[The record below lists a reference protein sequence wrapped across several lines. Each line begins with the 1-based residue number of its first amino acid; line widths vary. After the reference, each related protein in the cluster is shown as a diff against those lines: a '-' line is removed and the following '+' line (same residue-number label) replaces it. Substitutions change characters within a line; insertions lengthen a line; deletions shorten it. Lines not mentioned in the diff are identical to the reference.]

1 MYNSFG
7 LKLKVLMFKR
17 NGNLKLLPTANI
29 HYFSPMILIT
39 GGTGLVGAH
48 LLYKLLRN
56 NEKVKAIY
64 RSEHKLEHVKHVFAT
79 YTNDYQI
86 LFESIDWVQADIN
99 DVPAL
104 SEAFRDVSYVY
115 HCAAFVSFEPDKY
128 HLLRKT
134 NIEGTANIVNLCISG
149 KVKKLCYISSIAT
162 LGKPTNNELINE
174 DTNWNPEDDNNV
186 YAITKYGAEMEV
198 WRGTQEGL
206 NTVVVNPGVIL
217 GAGIWKYG
225 TGSLFKRAHKG
236 LKHYTSGT
244 IGLVSVED
252 VVTIMMALMKSDVK
266 NERFVLVAENWTYKK
281 FLQTL
286 AESVKAN
293 PPKKIASP
301 LFLNLGWRLDW
312 LTHKLTGKRRQLT
325 KQIARSLSTET
336 IYSSTKIE
344 STLKY
349 NFKDIN
355 KTIYEVGSLF
365 LKQG

>member
-1 MYNSFG
+1 MHNYLG

-17 NGNLKLLPTANI
+17 NGILKRLPIINI
-29 HYFSPMILIT
+29 HYFRPMILVT

-48 LLYKLLRN
+48 LLYKLMCN
-56 NEKVKAIY
+56 KEKVKAIY

-79 YTNDYQI
+79 YTNDYKT
-86 LFESIDWVQADIN
+86 LFESIDWVQADII
-99 DVPAL
+99 DIPAL

-128 HLLRKT
+128 HLLRKI
-134 NIEGTANIVNLCISG
+134 NIEGTANIVNLCLSG
-149 KVKKLCYISSIAT
+149 KIKKLCYVSSIAT
-162 LGKPTNNELINE
+162 LGKPLNNKLINE
-174 DTNWNPEDDNNV
+174 ETSWNPEDDNSV

-206 NTVVVNPGVIL
+206 NAVVVNPGVIL

-225 TGSLFKRAHKG
+225 SGSLFKKAHKG
-236 LKHYTSGT
+236 LKYYTSGT
-244 IGLVSVED
+244 IGLIAIED
-252 VVTIMMALMKSDVK
+252 VTAIMITLMKSNIT
-266 NERFVLVAENWTYKK
+266 NERFVLVAENWTYKD

-286 AESVKAN
+286 AQSVNVK
-293 PPKKIASP
+293 PPNKLAQTW
-301 LFLNLGWRLDW
+301 LLYLGWKLDW
-312 LTHKLTGKRRQLT
+312 LKHKLTGKRRQLT
-325 KQIARSLSTET
+325 KQITKSLSTET
-336 IYSSTKIE
+336 NYNSSKIK

-355 KTIYEVGSLF
+355 KTIYEVGGLF